1 MQNLQSYLK
10 NKRTRNEKLLSVYLT
25 SGFPDL
31 QATLPLLHAIAD
43 GGADFIELGVP
54 FSDPLADGT
63 TIQAAS
69 QQAISAGA
77 TLGFSLDIA
86 KQFSQKSDT
95 PILLMGYANPFMH
108 FGWDRLILHAKE
120 AGVRGYI
127 IPDLPPEESEDI
139 AKQMQEAG
147 QSLIFLASPNTSA
160 ERIALIEDLTT
171 SFIYAVSVT
180 GTTGAR
186 EAFPAETIAFLQ
198 RLRQQTKHPVL
209 VGFGISGPQAAQ
221 KMAALSDGVIVGSA
235 MLNRISACND
245 MPSACQAAR
254 DFAHEIKSNLLNNS
268 EDERDGNR

>member
-1 MQNLQSYLK
+1 
-10 NKRTRNEKLLSVYLT
+10 
-25 SGFPDL
+25 
-31 QATLPLLHAIAD
+31 
-43 GGADFIELGVP
+43 
-54 FSDPLADGT
+54 
-63 TIQAAS
+63 
-69 QQAISAGA
+69 
-77 TLGFSLDIA
+77 
-86 KQFSQKSDT
+86 
-95 PILLMGYANPFMH
+95 MGYANPFMH
-108 FGWDRLILHAKE
+108 FGWDRLISHAKE

>member
-108 FGWDRLILHAKE
+108 FGWDRLISHAKE

-171 SFIYAVSVT
+171 NFIYAVSVT